1 MLLETV
7 SFTQSDLAKYPFL
20 KETARHLKKLDLSIQ
35 DLADPEMGQ
44 ILKRAVE
51 RIEDSI
57 LRVSIG
63 YRAENDIEIPSF
75 PVALLL
81 TAATENRFI
90 KKRYA
95 LAEAKQA
102 FSNLQLETPE
112 RLIAIAHDFE
122 WDLIFNQIREIPF
135 EFAVSFADYLRNTTH
150 LREKEWKLVNRI
162 LVNGRVYLNKHD
174 VARLLQEEIQ
184 RRVEKRLEM
193 PGQPK
198 FPQEILDIAER
209 MKKLA
214 AEKLGTVEQ
223 EPFPK
228 IVVQEAFPPCI
239 NALYDAASSGRHLSH
254 VGRFTLTSFLVNIG
268 MPSEKVTELFKSF
281 SDYNERLTRY
291 QVEHIAGDRGS
302 GTKYTSPKCETLQ
315 THGVCINPDALCRR
329 VYHPLSY
336 YKRKQ
341 KR

>member
-1 MLLETV
+1 MLLEPV
-7 SFTQSDLAKYPFL
+7 SFTQNDLAKYPFL

-35 DLADPEMGQ
+35 DLANPEMGQ
-44 ILKRAVE
+44 ILKRAVK

-57 LRVSIG
+57 LRVSTG
-63 YRAENDIEIPSF
+63 YRVENDIEIPSF

-81 TAATENRFI
+81 VTATENKFI

-102 FSNLQLETPE
+102 LSNLQLESPE
-112 RLIAIAHDFE
+112 KIVAIGHDFE
-122 WDLIFNQIREIPF
+122 WDITFNQIRGIPF

-162 LVNGRVYLNKHD
+162 MVKGKVYLNKHD
-174 VARLLQEEIQ
+174 AARLLQEEIQ
-184 RRVEKRLEM
+184 RRVEKRLEAA
-193 PGQPK
+193 GQPK

-214 AEKLGTVEQ
+214 AEKLGTMEQ
-223 EPFPK
+223 ETFPK
-228 IVVQEAFPPCI
+228 VVVKEAFPPCV
-239 NALYDAASSGRHLSH
+239 NELYNAASSGRHLSH
-254 VGRFTLTSFLVNIG
+254 IGRFTLTSFLVNIG

-281 SDYNERLTRY
+281 SDYNERLTQY

-315 THGVCINPDALCRR
+315 THGVCNNPDALCHR
-329 VYHPLSY
+329 VHHPLSY